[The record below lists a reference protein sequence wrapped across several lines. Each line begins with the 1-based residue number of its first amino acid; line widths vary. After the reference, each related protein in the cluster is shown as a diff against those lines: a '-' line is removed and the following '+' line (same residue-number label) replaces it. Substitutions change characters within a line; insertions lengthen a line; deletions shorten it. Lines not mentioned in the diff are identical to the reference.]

1 MTNNSP
7 SYSRNYFLDYYK
19 LILAIFVVGI
29 HTSPFNEFSKPL
41 SFIFNLGFFRLA
53 VPTFFLING
62 YYAKEALINR
72 QSLKIYLVR
81 VLKLYLFWSI
91 LYFPLFIYTHDF
103 SVKNLVW
110 GLIVVLYGY
119 GHLWYITSLI
129 LGMALFYYFLQKFRK
144 KTILI
149 LAVLFYFIGCSVE
162 ILQEYYSMFS
172 SGFIVEVAHLQIW
185 KLNFVFFAFPFIA
198 IGYYLNK
205 EVQYFNNLR
214 YWYVAILFFSLEL
227 VFSYYLLPIGRNML
241 FTLSLVT
248 PCLFYYFITTNHFQK
263 KTFLLSNY
271 IDKLPN
277 SIYYVHGLVVFFSH
291 SIITSISN
299 TNRFFIV
306 SFFSILFGIFLIKVI
321 ELLI

>member
-1 MTNNSP
+1 MTNNS
-7 SYSRNYFLDYYK
+7 SLNSRNYFLDYYK

-41 SFIFNLGFFRLA
+41 SFTFNLGFFRLA

-62 YYAKEALINR
+62 YYATEALTNA
-72 QSLKIYLVR
+72 QNLKTYLLR
-81 VLKLYLFWSI
+81 IFKLYVFWSV

-103 SVKNLVW
+103 SIKNLVW

-119 GHLWYITSLI
+119 GHLWYITALI
-129 LGMALFYYFLQKFRK
+129 LGMALFYYFLQKFSQ

-149 LAVLFYFIGCSVE
+149 LAIFFYFIGCSVE
-162 ILQEYYSMFS
+162 ILQEYFSMFS

-198 IGYYLNK
+198 IGYYLK
-205 EVQYFNNLR
+205 KVVQYFNNLR
-214 YWYVAILFFSLEL
+214 YLYFAVLLFSLEL
-227 VFSYYLLPIGRNML
+227 VFSYYFLPLGRNML
-241 FTLSLVT
+241 FTLSLLT
-248 PCLFYYFITTNHFQK
+248 PCLFYYFITTKNFQK

-291 SIITSISN
+291 SVMPSISN
-299 TNRFFIV
+299 TNRFFIT
-306 SFFSILFGIFLIKVI
+306 SFFSILFGVFLIKVV
-321 ELLI
+321 LYCL